1 MGTFVETLDE
11 TVRGL
16 SDGAAGLGLF
26 VVAFFDSSLLSLPEL
41 NDVLLVYFG
50 ARFPDNAYFYALMT
64 VFGSASGASLLY
76 GLARW
81 KGYRFLE
88 KRYAQGRVASVF
100 GLVRRHG
107 ALAVVIPSILPPPFP
122 FKIFVL
128 SSGVLGLSFPRFFV
142 ALLVGRSFRYF
153 GEAFLAVRYGERA
166 IDFLRQ
172 NAVLVL
178 VSALLFGVAVVVVQI
193 VLARRRRSPG
203 EALVVER

>member
-1 MGTFVETLDE
+1 METFVETLDE

-16 SDGAAGLGLF
+16 SDLTAGLGLL

-50 ARFPDNAYFYALMT
+50 ARFPENAYFYAFMT
-64 VFGSASGASLLY
+64 VLGSASGASLLY

-81 KGYRFLE
+81 KGYRLLE
-88 KRYAQGRVASVF
+88 KKYAKGKVASVL
-100 GLVRRHG
+100 GLVRRYG

-128 SSGVLGLSFPRFFV
+128 SSGVLGLPFHRFFL

-153 GEAFLAVRYGERA
+153 GEAFLSVRYGERA

-172 NAVLVL
+172 HAWLVL
-178 VSALLFGVAVVVVQI
+178 IAALFVTALVVVVQI
-193 VLARRRRSPG
+193 MLARRKRAPE
-203 EALVVER
+203 EALASEP